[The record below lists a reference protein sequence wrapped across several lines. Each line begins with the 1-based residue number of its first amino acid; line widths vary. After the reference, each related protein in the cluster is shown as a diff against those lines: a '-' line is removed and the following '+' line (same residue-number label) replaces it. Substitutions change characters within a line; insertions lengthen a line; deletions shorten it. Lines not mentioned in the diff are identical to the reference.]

1 MTIEQI
7 KRKARHRFRDNG
19 GNSFSLTI
27 FVASILFF
35 VFAFFLSIK
44 IIFDQVGWGK
54 YFTMK
59 ELRSDYDVMLFWA
72 VMLLILLPLLTA
84 EWWTVS
90 RLYIDI
96 AKGSDFV
103 ETKKYLNAHAW
114 SYSKKAVQVSLAV
127 GIRKI
132 IMLLPAVGGGFGVYY
147 IINKGGEQLSS
158 PKLLLLMLCLGFTGV
173 WTGLFIRY
181 IISLSMMPFIMCL
194 NPRAKISK
202 AIELSKRLMD
212 GNHMRYLMFVLSFAK
227 FVPLFIL
234 IQPIFIVYPYYK
246 VCLVTFAED
255 ILGDYWQD
263 KMSAS
268 IRRWR
273 RFSL

>member
-1 MTIEQI
+1 MTVEQI
-7 KRKARHRFRDNG
+7 KIKARHRFRDNG
-19 GNSFSLTI
+19 GNSFSMTI

-35 VFAFFLSIK
+35 IYAFFMSIK
-44 IIFDQVGWGK
+44 IIFDQVGWEN
-54 YFTMK
+54 YFTLK
-59 ELRSDYDVMLFWA
+59 GLRSDPDVMIFWLLQA
-72 VMLLILLPLLTA
+72 VILLPLLST

-103 ETKKYLNAHAW
+103 ETKKYLNAHAFA
-114 SYSKKAVQVSLAV
+114 YARKAIEVSLAV

-132 IMLLPAVGGGFGVYY
+132 LMFLPAVGGAFGVYY
-147 IINKGGEQLSS
+147 IINSGGEQLSS
-158 PKLLLLMLCLGFTGV
+158 PKLLLLMLCIGFTGV

-202 AIELSKRLMD
+202 AIDLSKRLMD
-212 GNHMRYLMFVLSFAK
+212 GNHMKYLMFMLSFAK
-227 FVPLFIL
+227 FVPFFIL

-246 VCLVTFAED
+246 ICLVTFAEE

-263 KMSAS
+263 KMAAS

-273 RFSL
+273 RYSL